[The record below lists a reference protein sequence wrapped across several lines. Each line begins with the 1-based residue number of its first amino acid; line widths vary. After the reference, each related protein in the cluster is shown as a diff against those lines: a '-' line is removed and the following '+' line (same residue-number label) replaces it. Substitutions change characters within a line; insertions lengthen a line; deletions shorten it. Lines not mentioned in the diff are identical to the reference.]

1 MNLRSGTWS
10 HSLLFLSSATT
21 WENRLDAVRRP
32 EGTEALRRIVH
43 QREVHLRDLV
53 GVVSRHWRLVA
64 LLTVL
69 VAGGA
74 WYSARRQVPR
84 YQSRLTVQVSSPK
97 QVFAQLEGM
106 RVDELALQTDPVLSE
121 ALILTT
127 QQLALEVVRG
137 LALHLE
143 LDDPG
148 LRRGD
153 LFAAVAVD
161 STTPPGAYR
170 LTVQPTSGFEVRDG
184 FGTVVAQGQ
193 PGETVVGP
201 GFTLRL
207 VPSPEA
213 RTVGFRLVRP
223 EEAAAWVSGGLS
235 YNVREG
241 TNAVD
246 ISFAGTDPTLV
257 PQILNAAAVALRL
270 DGVRRA
276 QEIAAR
282 KRTYVAEQLAKADSS
297 YRIKLA
303 ELQRFKEG
311 EQITD
316 LSVEEQSVVQ
326 SIQALEQQ
334 RQQITV
340 QIATLREA
348 LGQPGDSIGVGT
360 LNRLAAVQDIGQNT
374 ALGFQIQ
381 NLLTLY
387 DQRRTLTAG
396 ALGLRER
403 NPQVDALSERIRQ
416 GYQALRGAVSAALE
430 SLESRTEAL
439 DQRVASARARLRT
452 FPGKESRIA
461 QLQLEASILN
471 DTYRYLLTEYESARL
486 TEATIGPYINLLD
499 PASPAFRVGTTLR
512 QKIVLGMLVG
522 LLLGLG
528 GAFFLE
534 YLDQTIKNAG
544 DVERVIG
551 VPVLGLIPHDP
562 ALRRSG
568 NGKPPITIVAREGM
582 DQPAAEAFRAL
593 RTNVTFVGAEKPL
606 QFMSVTSPGPG
617 EGKSTTAVNLAVALA
632 QGGQRTLLI
641 DGDLRRPLIHRAFAL
656 VQEPGLTDVLV
667 GRATAREAVRPD
679 AAPGLDVLPS
689 GSIPP
694 NPSELLGSA
703 AMHSLISA
711 LRRDYHYIIIDT
723 PPTLP
728 VTDASVVASGAD
740 AAILVLRSGDTQ
752 ETAAQRAL
760 EQLRRVHARIAG
772 AVLNGV
778 SSRHDRYY
786 TYYSYRRE
794 PARRGLQS
802 IRSIISNSL

>member
-1 MNLRSGTWS
+1 
-10 HSLLFLSSATT
+10 
-21 WENRLDAVRRP
+21 LDTVTQP
-32 EGTEALRRIVH
+32 EGTEALRPIVH
-43 QREVHLRDLV
+43 QREVHLRDLL
-53 GVVSRHWRLVA
+53 GVVNRHWRLVA

-69 VAGGA
+69 VATGA
-74 WYSARRQVPR
+74 WYTARRQVPL
-84 YQSRLTVQVSSPK
+84 YQSRLTVQVSSPRRG
-97 QVFAQLEGM
+97 FPQLEGT

-127 QQLALEVVRG
+127 QQLALEVVRNLG
-137 LALHLE
+137 LQLE

-153 LFAAVAVD
+153 LLAAVAVD
-161 STTPPGAYR
+161 SAAPAGAYR
-170 LTVQPTSGFEVRDG
+170 LTVQPARGFELKDA
-184 FGTVVAQGQ
+184 FGTVVAQGIA
-193 PGETVVGP
+193 GEPIRGP

-213 RTVGFRLVRP
+213 RTVDFHVGRP
-223 EEAAAWVSGGLS
+223 EAAAAWVSGGLS
-235 YNVREG
+235 YDVREG

-246 ISFAGTDPTLV
+246 ISFSGTDPTLV
-257 PQILNAAAVALRL
+257 PQILNAAAVALRQ

-276 QEIAAR
+276 LEIAAR

-297 YRIKLA
+297 YRAKLA

-316 LSVEEQSVVQ
+316 LSVEEQAVVQ
-326 SIQALEQQ
+326 TIQALEQQ
-334 RQQITV
+334 RQQLTV
-340 QIATLREA
+340 QMATLRQA
-348 LGQPGDSIGVGT
+348 LGEPADSIGIET

-374 ALGFQIQ
+374 ALGFQIH
-381 NLLTLY
+381 NLLTLHE
-387 DQRRTLTAG
+387 QRRTITAG
-396 ALGLRER
+396 TLGLRER
-403 NPQVDALSERIRQ
+403 NPQVDALDQRIRQ
-416 GYQALRGAVSAALE
+416 ANQALRHAVTAALE
-430 SLESRTEAL
+430 SLESRRQAL
-439 DQRVASARARLRT
+439 DQRIASGRAQLRT

-461 QLQLEASILN
+461 QLQLEAGILN

-486 TEATIGPYINLLD
+486 DEATIGPYINLLD

-512 QKIVLGMLVG
+512 QKIVLGILVG

-551 VPVLGLIPHDP
+551 VPVLGLIPYDP
-562 ALRRSG
+562 ALGRSG
-568 NGKPPITIVAREGM
+568 NGKRTPIAIVARAGP

-606 QFMSVTSPGPG
+606 QFVSITSPGPG
-617 EGKSTTAVNLAVALA
+617 EGKSTTAANLAVALA

-667 GRATAREAVRPD
+667 GRATAQEAVRPEV
-679 AAPGLDVLPS
+679 AAGLDVLPS
-689 GSIPP
+689 GAIPP

-703 AMHSLISA
+703 AMHQLISS
-711 LRRDYHYIIIDT
+711 LRHDYHYIVIDT

-728 VTDASVVASGAD
+728 VTDASVVASSAD
-740 AAILVLRSGDTQ
+740 AAILVLKSGDTE

-778 SSRHDRYY
+778 SRRQDRYY

-794 PARRGLQS
+794 PERRRGLAK
-802 IRSIISNSL
+802 IRSIITNSL

>member
-1 MNLRSGTWS
+1 M
-10 HSLLFLSSATT
+10 
-21 WENRLDAVRRP
+21 DAVTRP
-32 EGTEALRRIVH
+32 EGIEALRRIVH

-137 LALHLE
+137 LGLQIE

-153 LFAAVAVD
+153 VFAAVTAD
-161 STTPPGAYR
+161 STALPAAYR
-170 LTVQPTSGFEVRDG
+170 LTVQPTRGFELKDG
-184 FGTVVAQGQ
+184 SGAVVAQGQ
-193 PGETVVGP
+193 AGEPIAGP

-207 VPSPEA
+207 PPSPEA
-213 RTVGFRLVRP
+213 RTVDFHVDRP
-223 EEAAAWVSGGLS
+223 EVAAAWVSGGLS

-246 ISFAGTDPTLV
+246 ISFSATDPTLV

-276 QEIAAR
+276 LEIAAR

-297 YRIKLA
+297 YRAKLA

-316 LSVEEQSVVQ
+316 LSVEEQAVVN
-326 SIQALEQQ
+326 SIQTLEQQ
-334 RQQITV
+334 RQQLTV
-340 QIATLREA
+340 QMVTLRQA
-348 LGQPGDSIGVGT
+348 VGQPADSIGVET
-360 LNRLAAVQDIGQNT
+360 LNRLAAVQDIAQNT

-387 DQRRTLTAG
+387 EQRRTITAG

-403 NPQVDALSERIRQ
+403 NPQVDALNQRIREANE
-416 GYQALRGAVSAALE
+416 ALKNAVNAALE
-430 SLESRTEAL
+430 SLESRRQAL
-439 DQRVASARARLRT
+439 DQRIASGRSRLRT

-486 TEATIGPYINLLD
+486 TEATIGPYISMLD
-499 PASPAFRVGTTLR
+499 SASPAFRVGTTLR
-512 QKIVLGMLVG
+512 QKIVLGVLVG

-551 VPVLGLIPHDP
+551 VPVLGLIPYDP
-562 ALRRSG
+562 AMGRAG
-568 NGKPPITIVAREGM
+568 NGQRAVITVVTRQGT

-617 EGKSTTAVNLAVALA
+617 EGKSTTAVNLAAALA
-632 QGGQRTLLI
+632 HGGQRTLLI

-667 GRATAREAVRPD
+667 GRATAREAVRPEV
-679 AAPGLDVLPS
+679 APGLDVLPS

-694 NPSELLGSA
+694 NPSELLGSG
-703 AMHSLISA
+703 AMHSLIGD
-711 LRRDYHYIIIDT
+711 LRRDYHYIIMDT

-728 VTDASVVASGAD
+728 VTDASVVASSAD
-740 AAILVLRSGDTQ
+740 AAILVLKSGDTE

-786 TYYSYRRE
+786 TYYSYRQE
-794 PARRGLQS
+794 PRRRRGLGK
-802 IRSIISNSL
+802 IRAMISNSL

>member
-1 MNLRSGTWS
+1 MALSYLRPLKG
-10 HSLLFLSSATT
+10 A
-21 WENRLDAVRRP
+21 AVTEPQR
-32 EGTEALRRIVH
+32 TEALRRIVH
-43 QREVHLRDLV
+43 QREVHLRDLIA
-53 GVVSRHWRLVA
+53 VVTRHWRLAA

-74 WYSARRQVPR
+74 WFSARKQLPR

-97 QVFAQLEGM
+97 QVFAQLQGM

-137 LALHLE
+137 LGLSVE
-143 LDDPG
+143 LDDPSA
-148 LRRGD
+148 RRGD
-153 LFAAVAVD
+153 VFAAVTVD
-161 STTPPGAYR
+161 STPTPGAYR
-170 LTVQPTSGFEVRDG
+170 LNVQPGGGFDLRDAAG
-184 FGTVVAQGQ
+184 SLVARGAA
-193 PGETVVGP
+193 GEPVVGP
-201 GFTLRL
+201 DFSLRL
-207 VPSPEA
+207 VPSPGA
-213 RTVGFRLVRP
+213 QSLDFHVYRP
-223 EEAAAWVSGGLS
+223 EEAAAWVSAGLS

-246 ISFAGTDPTLV
+246 ISFGGTDPTLV

-276 QEIAAR
+276 LEIAAR
-282 KRTYVAEQLAKADSS
+282 KRGYVAEQLANADSS
-297 YRIKLA
+297 YRSKLV

-316 LSVEEQSVVQ
+316 LSVEEQAVVQ

-334 RQQITV
+334 RQQLTV
-340 QIATLREA
+340 QMATLREA
-348 LGQPGDSIGVGT
+348 LGQPGDSIGVET
-360 LNRLAAVQDIGQNT
+360 LNRLAAVQDIGENT

-387 DQRRTLTAG
+387 DQRRTITAG
-396 ALGLRER
+396 TLGLRER
-403 NPQVDALSERIRQ
+403 NPQVDALNQRIKQGSE
-416 GYQALRGAVSAALE
+416 ALRSAVGAALE
-430 SLESRTEAL
+430 SLASRQDAL
-439 DQRVASARARLRT
+439 NQRMAGARTQLRA

-471 DTYRYLLTEYESARL
+471 DTYRYLLTEYESAKMA
-486 TEATIGPYINLLD
+486 EATIGPYINLLD
-499 PASPAFRVGTTLR
+499 PASPAYRIGTTLR
-512 QKIVLGMLVG
+512 QKLILGVLVG

-551 VPVLGLIPHDP
+551 VPVLGLIPHDA
-562 ALRRSG
+562 ALSG
-568 NGKPPITIVAREGM
+568 SSNGKRAPICIVTREGM
-582 DQPAAEAFRAL
+582 DHPAAEAFRAL

-606 QFMSVTSPGPG
+606 QFISVTSPGPG
-617 EGKSTTAVNLAVALA
+617 EGKSTTAANLAVALA

-641 DGDLRRPLIHRAFAL
+641 DGDLRRPLMHRAFAL

-667 GRATAREAVRPD
+667 GRAAAREVIRPEV
-679 AAPGLDVLPS
+679 APNLDVLPS
-689 GSIPP
+689 GAIPP

-703 AMHSLISA
+703 AMHALINS

-728 VTDASVVASGAD
+728 VTDASVVASSAD
-740 AAILVLRSGDTQ
+740 AAILVLRSGDTE

-760 EQLRRVHARIAG
+760 DQLQRVHARIAG

-778 SSRHDRYY
+778 SSRHDHYY
-786 TYYSYRRE
+786 TYYSYRRD
-794 PARRGLQS
+794 PTRRRGLRS
-802 IRSIISNSL
+802 IRSLISNSL

>member
-1 MNLRSGTWS
+1 M
-10 HSLLFLSSATT
+10 
-21 WENRLDAVRRP
+21 DAVTRR

-69 VAGGA
+69 VTVGAG
-74 WYSARRQVPR
+74 YSARKQVPR

-127 QQLALEVVRG
+127 QQLALEVVRN
-137 LALHLE
+137 LALQLE

-153 LFAAVAVD
+153 LFAAVAVEWAA
-161 STTPPGAYR
+161 PPGAYR
-170 LTVQPTSGFEVRDG
+170 LTVQPTGGFELRDASG
-184 FGTVVAQGQ
+184 AMVAQGLA
-193 PGETVVGP
+193 GEPIVGP

-207 VPSPEA
+207 VPSAEA
-213 RTVGFRLVRP
+213 RTVEFHVDRP

-246 ISFAGTDPTLV
+246 ISFGGTDPTLV

-282 KRTYVAEQLAKADSS
+282 KRIYVAEQLANADSS
-297 YRIKLA
+297 YRDKLA

-316 LSVEEQSVVQ
+316 LSIEEQAVVQ

-334 RQQITV
+334 RQQLAV
-340 QIATLREA
+340 QMVTLRQA
-348 LGQPGDSIGVGT
+348 LGEAADSIGVET
-360 LNRLAAVQDIGQNT
+360 LNRLAAVQDIGQNP

-387 DQRRTLTAG
+387 EQRRTVTAG

-403 NPQVDALSERIRQ
+403 NPQVDALNQRIREA
-416 GYQALRGAVSAALE
+416 YQALRSAVGAALE
-430 SLESRTEAL
+430 SLESRRRAL
-439 DQRVASARARLRT
+439 DQRIAGGRARLRT

-486 TEATIGPYINLLD
+486 VEATIGPYINLLD

-512 QKIVLGMLVG
+512 QKVVLGMLVG

-534 YLDQTIKNAG
+534 YLDQTIKNAS

-551 VPVLGLIPHDP
+551 IPVLGLIPYDP
-562 ALRRSG
+562 ELARSG
-568 NGKPPITIVAREGM
+568 NGKRPPITVVTRLGG

-606 QFMSVTSPGPG
+606 QFVSVTSPGPG

-641 DGDLRRPLIHRAFAL
+641 DGDLRRPLIHRTFAL

-667 GRATAREAVRPD
+667 GRATAREAIRPEV
-679 AAPGLDVLPS
+679 APGLDVLPS

-694 NPSELLGSA
+694 NPSELLGSS
-703 AMHSLISA
+703 AMHSLISG

-728 VTDASVVASGAD
+728 VTDASVVASSAD
-740 AAILVLRSGDTQ
+740 AAILVLRSGDTE

-760 EQLRRVHARIAG
+760 EQLRRVRARIAG
-772 AVLNGV
+772 AVLNAV
-778 SSRHDRYY
+778 SPRHDRYY
-786 TYYSYRRE
+786 TYYSYRQE
-794 PARRGLQS
+794 PARRRGLRS

>member
-1 MNLRSGTWS
+1 M
-10 HSLLFLSSATT
+10 
-21 WENRLDAVRRP
+21 DALVRP
-32 EGTEALRRIVH
+32 QGAEALKRIVH

-53 GVVSRHWRLVA
+53 GVVARHWRLVA

-84 YQSRLTVQVSSPK
+84 YQSRLTVQVTSPK
-97 QVFAQLEGM
+97 TVFAQLEGV

-127 QQLALEVVRG
+127 QQLALDVVHS
-137 LALHLE
+137 LALQLE
-143 LDDPG
+143 LNDPA

-153 LFAAVAVD
+153 LFAAVSVD
-161 STTPPGAYR
+161 SAAPVGAYR
-170 LTVQPTSGFEVRDG
+170 LSVPPTGGFELRDELG
-184 FGTVVAQGQ
+184 AVVTQGAA
-193 PGETVVGP
+193 GEPVVGP
-201 GFTLRL
+201 GFTLGL
-207 VPSPEA
+207 VPNPNA
-213 RTVGFRLVRP
+213 RIVDFRVVRP
-223 EEAAAWVSGGLS
+223 EAAAAWVSGGLS
-235 YNVREG
+235 YRVRAA

-246 ISFAGTDPTLV
+246 ISFGGTDPTLIPLV
-257 PQILNAAAVALRL
+257 LNAAAVALRM

-282 KRTYVAEQLAKADSS
+282 KRTYVAEQLAKADAA
-297 YRIKLA
+297 YRVKLG
-303 ELQRFKEG
+303 EMQRYKEG

-316 LSVEEQSVVQ
+316 LSVEEQAVVQ
-326 SIQALEQQ
+326 SIQTLEQQ
-334 RQQITV
+334 RQFLSV

-348 LGQPGDSIGVGT
+348 VGEPLDSIGIET

-381 NLLTLY
+381 NLLRLY
-387 DQRRTLTAG
+387 EQRRTLTAG
-396 ALGLRER
+396 TQGLRER
-403 NPQVDALSERIRQ
+403 NPEVDALNQRIL
-416 GYQALRGAVSAALE
+416 YAHLALRDAVGAALE
-430 SLESRTEAL
+430 GLESRLAAL
-439 DQRVASARARLRT
+439 DQRIGGGRARLRT
-452 FPGKESRIA
+452 FPGKESRIT

-471 DTYRYLLTEYESARL
+471 DTYRYLLTEHESARL

-512 QKIVLGMLVG
+512 QKIVLGVLVG

-544 DVERVIG
+544 DVERVTG
-551 VPVLGLIPHDP
+551 VPILGLIPHDP
-562 ALRRSG
+562 ALAAGSG
-568 NGKPPITIVAREGM
+568 NGRRAPVAVVTRMGA
-582 DQPAAEAFRAL
+582 DPPAAEAFRAL

-606 QFMSVTSPGPG
+606 QFVAITSPGPG

-632 QGGQRTLLI
+632 QGGHRTLLI
-641 DGDLRRPLIHRAFAL
+641 DGDLRRPSIHRVFGL

-667 GRATAREAVRPD
+667 GHAPAREAVRPEVV
-679 AAPGLDVLPS
+679 PGLDILP
-689 GSIPP
+689 GGPVPP
-694 NPSELLGSA
+694 NPSELLGSG
-703 AMHSLISA
+703 AMTTLINGF
-711 LRRDYHYIIIDT
+711 RREYHYIIIDT

-728 VTDASVVASGAD
+728 VTDASVVASNAD
-740 AAILVLRSGDTQ
+740 AAILVLRSGDTE

-760 EQLRRVHARIAG
+760 EQLHRVHARIAG

-778 SSRHDRYY
+778 SARQDRYY
-786 TYYSYRRE
+786 THYSYRRE
-794 PARRGLQS
+794 AEGRRRLGK
-802 IRSIISNSL
+802 IRAMISHAL

>member
-1 MNLRSGTWS
+1 M
-10 HSLLFLSSATT
+10 
-21 WENRLDAVRRP
+21 DAVSRP

-84 YQSRLTVQVSSPK
+84 FQSRLTVQVSSPK

-137 LALHLE
+137 QGLQLE
-143 LDDPG
+143 LDDLS

-153 LFAAVAVD
+153 VFAAVTVD
-161 STTPPGAYR
+161 STALPAEFR
-170 LTVQPTSGFEVRDG
+170 LLVQPTGAFELRDG
-184 FGTVVAQGQ
+184 SGAVVAQG
-193 PGETVVGP
+193 PAGLAVVGP
-201 GFTLRL
+201 GFTVRL
-207 VPSPEA
+207 VPSPDA
-213 RTVGFRLVRP
+213 RTVDFHLDRP
-223 EEAAAWVSGGLS
+223 EVAAAWVSGGLS

-246 ISFAGTDPTLV
+246 ISFSGTDPTLV

-282 KRTYVAEQLAKADSS
+282 KRTYVAEQLAQADAS
-297 YRIKLA
+297 YRAKLA

-316 LSVEEQSVVQ
+316 LSVEEQAVVNA
-326 SIQALEQQ
+326 IQTLEQQ
-334 RQQITV
+334 RQQLAV
-340 QIATLREA
+340 QMSTLRQA
-348 LGQPGDSIGVGT
+348 IDQATDSIGVET
-360 LNRLAAVQDIGQNT
+360 LNRLAAVQDIGQNA

-381 NLLTLY
+381 SLLTLY
-387 DQRRTLTAG
+387 EQRRTLTAG

-403 NPQVDALSERIRQ
+403 NPQVDAMTQRIREAN
-416 GYQALRGAVSAALE
+416 QALTNAVNAALE
-430 SLESRTEAL
+430 SLESRRQAL
-439 DQRVASARARLRT
+439 DQRIASGRAQLRT

-512 QKIVLGMLVG
+512 QKIVLGVLVG

-551 VPVLGLIPHDP
+551 VPVLGLIPYD
-562 ALRRSG
+562 AAMGRSG
-568 NGKPPITIVAREGM
+568 NGKRAMITIVTRQGT

-617 EGKSTTAVNLAVALA
+617 EGKSTTAANLAAALA

-656 VQEPGLTDVLV
+656 VQEPGLTDVLA
-667 GRATAREAVRPD
+667 GRAAAREAVRPEV
-679 AAPGLDVLPS
+679 APGLDVLPS

-703 AMHSLISA
+703 AMHSLIGD

-728 VTDASVVASGAD
+728 VTDASVVASSAD
-740 AAILVLRSGDTQ
+740 AAILVIKSGDT
-752 ETAAQRAL
+752 EESAAQRAL

-778 SSRHDRYY
+778 SARHDRYY
-786 TYYSYRRE
+786 TYYSYRQDAGR
-794 PARRGLQS
+794 RRGLGR
-802 IRSIISNSL
+802 IRAMITNTL

>member
-1 MNLRSGTWS
+1 MDVL
-10 HSLLFLSSATT
+10 A
-21 WENRLDAVRRP
+21 RP
-32 EGTEALRRIVH
+32 QGTEALKRIIH

-53 GVVSRHWRLVA
+53 SVVTRHWRLVT

-69 VAGGA
+69 VAGAA
-74 WYSARRQVPR
+74 WYSARRQVPQ

-97 QVFAQLEGM
+97 TVFSQLEGV

-121 ALILTT
+121 ALVLTT
-127 QQLALEVVRG
+127 QQLALEVVHG
-137 LALHLE
+137 LALQLE
-143 LDDPG
+143 LDDPT
-148 LRRGD
+148 LRRRD

-161 STTPPGAYR
+161 SAAPIGAYR
-170 LTVQPTSGFEVRDG
+170 LTVQPTGGFELRDA
-184 FGTVVAQGQ
+184 FGAVVAQGAA
-193 PGETVVGP
+193 GESVVGP

-207 VPSPEA
+207 APSPEA
-213 RTVGFRLVRP
+213 RTVDFRVVQP
-223 EEAAAWVSGGLS
+223 EVAAAWVSGGLS
-235 YNVREG
+235 YRVRDA

-246 ISFAGTDPTLV
+246 ITFGGTDPTLV
-257 PQILNAAAVALRL
+257 PQVLNAAAVALRM

-282 KRTYVAEQLAKADSS
+282 KRTYVAEQLAKADVA
-297 YRIKLA
+297 YRAKVA
-303 ELQRFKEG
+303 ELQHFKEG

-316 LSVEEQSVVQ
+316 LSAEEQAVVQ
-326 SIQALEQQ
+326 SIQALEHQ
-334 RQQITV
+334 RQQLIMQV
-340 QIATLREA
+340 ATIREA
-348 LGQPGDSIGVGT
+348 VGGPDDSIGVET
-360 LNRLAAVQDIGQNT
+360 LGRLAAVQDVGQNT

-387 DQRRTLTAG
+387 ERRRAITAG
-396 ALGLRER
+396 TQGLRER
-403 NPQVDALSERIRQ
+403 NPEVDALNQRIAFANL
-416 GYQALRGAVSAALE
+416 ALGDAVSAALE
-430 SLESRTEAL
+430 SLESRRAAL
-439 DQRVASARARLRT
+439 EQRIADGRARLRT
-452 FPGKESRIA
+452 FPGKESRIS

-471 DTYRYLLTEYESARL
+471 DTYRYLLTEHESARL

-512 QKIVLGMLVG
+512 QKIVLGILVG

-544 DVERVIG
+544 DVERVTG

-562 ALRRSG
+562 ALSRSG
-568 NGKPPITIVAREGM
+568 NGRRAPGAVVTQLGT
-582 DQPAAEAFRAL
+582 DGPAAEAFRAL

-606 QFMSVTSPGPG
+606 QFVAITSPGPG

-641 DGDLRRPLIHRAFAL
+641 DGDLRRPFIHRAFGM

-667 GRATAREAVRPD
+667 GHATAREAVRPEVV
-679 AAPGLDVLPS
+679 PGMDVLPG
-689 GSIPP
+689 GSTPP

-703 AMHSLISA
+703 AMSTLITD

-728 VTDASVVASGAD
+728 VTDASVVASNAD
-740 AAILVLRSGDTQ
+740 AAILVFRSGDT
-752 ETAAQRAL
+752 EEIAAQRAL
-760 EQLRRVHARIAG
+760 EQLNRVHVRIAG

-778 SSRHDRYY
+778 SARQDRYY
-786 TYYSYRRE
+786 TYYAYRQE
-794 PARRGLQS
+794 PVRRRGLQR
-802 IRSIISNSL
+802 IRSLISNSL

>member
-1 MNLRSGTWS
+1 P
-10 HSLLFLSSATT
+10 
-21 WENRLDAVRRP
+21 D
-32 EGTEALRRIVH
+32 
-43 QREVHLRDLV
+43 
-53 GVVSRHWRLVA
+53 
-64 LLTVL
+64 
-69 VAGGA
+69 
-74 WYSARRQVPR
+74 
-84 YQSRLTVQVSSPK
+84 
-97 QVFAQLEGM
+97 
-106 RVDELALQTDPVLSE
+106 
-121 ALILTT
+121 
-127 QQLALEVVRG
+127 
-137 LALHLE
+137 
-143 LDDPG
+143 
-148 LRRGD
+148 
-153 LFAAVAVD
+153 
-161 STTPPGAYR
+161 
-170 LTVQPTSGFEVRDG
+170 
-184 FGTVVAQGQ
+184 
-193 PGETVVGP
+193 
-201 GFTLRL
+201 
-207 VPSPEA
+207 A
-213 RTVGFRLVRP
+213 RTVDFHLDRP
-223 EEAAAWVSGGLS
+223 EVAAAWVSGGLS

-246 ISFAGTDPTLV
+246 ISFSGTDPTLV

-297 YRIKLA
+297 YRAKLA

-316 LSVEEQSVVQ
+316 LSVEEQAVVN
-326 SIQALEQQ
+326 SIQTLEQQ
-334 RQQITV
+334 RQQLAV
-340 QIATLREA
+340 QMSTLRQAIDEA
-348 LGQPGDSIGVGT
+348 TDSIGVAT
-360 LNRLAAVQDIGQNT
+360 LNRLAAVQDIGQNA

-381 NLLTLY
+381 SLLTLY

-403 NPQVDALSERIRQ
+403 NPQVDAMNQRIREAN
-416 GYQALRGAVSAALE
+416 QALKNAVSAALE
-430 SLESRTEAL
+430 SLDSRRQAL
-439 DQRVASARARLRT
+439 DQRIAGGRAQLRT

-512 QKIVLGMLVG
+512 QKIVLGVLVG

-551 VPVLGLIPHDP
+551 VPVLGLIPYDP
-562 ALRRSG
+562 AMGRSG
-568 NGKPPITIVAREGM
+568 NGKRAVISVVTRQSS

-593 RTNVTFVGAEKPL
+593 RTNVTFVGAERPL
-606 QFMSVTSPGPG
+606 QFISITSPGPG
-617 EGKSTTAVNLAVALA
+617 EGKSTTAVNLAAALA

-667 GRATAREAVRPD
+667 GRATAREAVRPEV
-679 AAPGLDVLPS
+679 APGLDVLPS

-694 NPSELLGSA
+694 NPSELLGSG
-703 AMHSLISA
+703 AMHSLIGD

-723 PPTLP
+723 PPALP
-728 VTDASVVASGAD
+728 VTDASVVASSAD
-740 AAILVLRSGDTQ
+740 AAILVIKSGDTE

-760 EQLRRVHARIAG
+760 DQLRRVHARIAG

-778 SSRHDRYY
+778 SARHDRYY
-786 TYYSYRRE
+786 TYYSYRQD
-794 PARRGLQS
+794 AGQRRGLS
-802 IRSIISNSL
+802 KIRAMISNSL

>member
-1 MNLRSGTWS
+1 M
-10 HSLLFLSSATT
+10 
-21 WENRLDAVRRP
+21 DAVTRR

-69 VAGGA
+69 VTVGAG
-74 WYSARRQVPR
+74 YSARKQVPR

-127 QQLALEVVRG
+127 QQLALEVVRN
-137 LALHLE
+137 LALQLE

-153 LFAAVAVD
+153 LFAAVAVEWAA
-161 STTPPGAYR
+161 PPGAYR
-170 LTVQPTSGFEVRDG
+170 LTVQPTGGFELRDASG
-184 FGTVVAQGQ
+184 AMVAQGLA
-193 PGETVVGP
+193 GEPIVGP

-207 VPSPEA
+207 VPSAEA
-213 RTVGFRLVRP
+213 RTVEFQVDRP

-235 YNVREG
+235 YDVREG

-246 ISFAGTDPTLV
+246 ISFGGTDPTLV

-282 KRTYVAEQLAKADSS
+282 KRIYVAEQLANADSS
-297 YRIKLA
+297 YRDKLA

-316 LSVEEQSVVQ
+316 LSIEEQAVVQ

-334 RQQITV
+334 RQQLAV
-340 QIATLREA
+340 QMVTLRQA
-348 LGQPGDSIGVGT
+348 LGEAADSIGVET
-360 LNRLAAVQDIGQNT
+360 LNRLAAVQDIGQNP

-387 DQRRTLTAG
+387 EQRRTVTAG

-403 NPQVDALSERIRQ
+403 NPQVDALNQRIREA
-416 GYQALRGAVSAALE
+416 YQALRSAVGAALE
-430 SLESRTEAL
+430 SLESRRRAL
-439 DQRVASARARLRT
+439 DQRIAGGRARLRT

-486 TEATIGPYINLLD
+486 VEATIGPYINLLD

-512 QKIVLGMLVG
+512 QKVVLGMLVG

-551 VPVLGLIPHDP
+551 IPVLGLIPYDP
-562 ALRRSG
+562 ELARSG
-568 NGKPPITIVAREGM
+568 NGKRPPITVVTRQAGDR
-582 DQPAAEAFRAL
+582 PAAEAFRAL

-606 QFMSVTSPGPG
+606 QFVSVTSPGPG

-641 DGDLRRPLIHRAFAL
+641 DGDLRRPLIHRTFAL

-667 GRATAREAVRPD
+667 GRATAREAIRPEV
-679 AAPGLDVLPS
+679 APGLDVLPS

-694 NPSELLGSA
+694 NPSELLGSS
-703 AMHSLISA
+703 AMHSLISG

-728 VTDASVVASGAD
+728 VTDASVVASSAD
-740 AAILVLRSGDTQ
+740 AAILVLRSGDTE

-760 EQLRRVHARIAG
+760 EQLRRVRARIAG
-772 AVLNGV
+772 AVLNAV
-778 SSRHDRYY
+778 SPRHDRYY
-786 TYYSYRRE
+786 TYYSYRQE
-794 PARRGLQS
+794 PARRRGLRS

>member
-1 MNLRSGTWS
+1 MVPSTSDHLGDG
-10 HSLLFLSSATT
+10 
-21 WENRLDAVRRP
+21 LDAVTRQ
-32 EGTEALRRIVH
+32 EGTEALKRIVH

-74 WYSARRQVPR
+74 WYSARRQLPR

-137 LALHLE
+137 LGLQVE
-143 LDDPG
+143 LDDPA

-153 LFAAVAVD
+153 LLAGVTVD
-161 STTPPGAYR
+161 STALPGAYR
-170 LTVQPTSGFEVRDG
+170 LTVQPARGFELKDASG
-184 FGTVVAQGQ
+184 AIVAQGP
-193 PGETVVGP
+193 PGEPVLGP
-201 GFTLRL
+201 GLALRL
-207 VPSPEA
+207 APSAEP
-213 RTVGFRLVRP
+213 RVVDFHLVRP

-246 ISFAGTDPTLV
+246 ISFSGTDPTLV
-257 PQILNAAAVALRL
+257 PQILNASAVALRL

-276 QEIAAR
+276 LEIAAR

-297 YRIKLA
+297 YRAKLA
-303 ELQRFKEG
+303 EMQRFKEG

-316 LSVEEQSVVQ
+316 LSAEEQAVVN

-334 RQQITV
+334 RQQLTV
-340 QIATLREA
+340 QMATLRQAIGGAE
-348 LGQPGDSIGVGT
+348 DSIGVET

-387 DQRRTLTAG
+387 EQRRTITAG
-396 ALGLRER
+396 TLGLRER
-403 NPQVDALSERIRQ
+403 NPQVDALNQRIREA
-416 GYQALRGAVSAALE
+416 YQALRSAVGAALE
-430 SLESRTEAL
+430 SLESRRAAF
-439 DQRVASARARLRT
+439 DQRIASGRAELRT

-461 QLQLEASILN
+461 QLQLEAEILN
-471 DTYRYLLTEYESARL
+471 DTYKYLLTEYESARL

-512 QKIVLGMLVG
+512 QKIVLGLLVG

-544 DVERVIG
+544 DVERVLG
-551 VPVLGLIPHDP
+551 VPVLGLIPYDP
-562 ALRRSG
+562 ALGRSG
-568 NGKPPITIVAREGM
+568 NGKRPAIALVTREGA
-582 DQPAAEAFRAL
+582 DHPVAEAFRAL

-617 EGKSTTAVNLAVALA
+617 EGKSTTAVNLAAALA

-641 DGDLRRPLIHRAFAL
+641 DGDLRRPLVHRAFAL

-679 AAPGLDVLPS
+679 VAPGLDVLPS

-694 NPSELLGSA
+694 NPSELLGSG
-703 AMHSLISA
+703 AMHTLISG

-740 AAILVLRSGDTQ
+740 AAILVLKSGDT
-752 ETAAQRAL
+752 EEIAAQRAV

-778 SSRHDRYY
+778 SPRHDRYY
-786 TYYSYRRE
+786 SYYSHRQDAGR
-794 PARRGLQS
+794 RRGLRAIKS
-802 IRSIISNSL
+802 LISNSL

>member
-1 MNLRSGTWS
+1 MTLPVRDHLGD
-10 HSLLFLSSATT
+10 
-21 WENRLDAVRRP
+21 RLDAVTRP

-43 QREVHLRDLV
+43 QREVHL
-53 GVVSRHWRLVA
+53 
-64 LLTVL
+64 
-69 VAGGA
+69 
-74 WYSARRQVPR
+74 
-84 YQSRLTVQVSSPK
+84 
-97 QVFAQLEGM
+97 

-137 LALHLE
+137 LGLQLE
-143 LDDPG
+143 LDDPT

-153 LFAAVAVD
+153 LFTAVTVD
-161 STTPPGAYR
+161 SAAPTGAYR
-170 LTVQPTSGFEVRDG
+170 LLVQPTAGFELRDG
-184 FGTVVAQGQ
+184 SGAVVAQG
-193 PGETVVGP
+193 PAGSAVEGP

-207 VPSPEA
+207 APTADA
-213 RTVGFRLVRP
+213 RTVNFHVDRP

-235 YNVREG
+235 YHVREG

-246 ISFAGTDPTLV
+246 ISFSGTDPTLV

-282 KRTYVAEQLAKADSS
+282 KRTYVAQQLAQADSS
-297 YRIKLA
+297 YRVKLA

-316 LSVEEQSVVQ
+316 LSVEEQAVVNA
-326 SIQALEQQ
+326 IQTLEQQ
-334 RQQITV
+334 RQQLAV
-340 QIATLREA
+340 QMSTLRQAIDEA
-348 LGQPGDSIGVGT
+348 TDSIGVET
-360 LNRLAAVQDIGQNT
+360 LNRLAAVQDIGQNP

-381 NLLTLY
+381 SLLTLY
-387 DQRRTLTAG
+387 EQRRTLTAG

-403 NPQVDALSERIRQ
+403 NPQVDALNHRIREAH
-416 GYQALRGAVSAALE
+416 QALKSAVGAALE
-430 SLESRTEAL
+430 SLQSRRQAL
-439 DQRVASARARLRT
+439 DQRIAAGRAQLRT

-512 QKIVLGMLVG
+512 QKIVLGVLVG
-522 LLLGLG
+522 LLLGIG

-551 VPVLGLIPHDP
+551 VPVLGLIPYDA
-562 ALRRSG
+562 ALGRSG
-568 NGKPPITIVAREGM
+568 NGKRAVVTIVTRHGT

-606 QFMSVTSPGPG
+606 QFVSVTSPGPG
-617 EGKSTTAVNLAVALA
+617 EGKSTTAVNLAAALA

-667 GRATAREAVRPD
+667 GRATAREAVRPEV
-679 AAPGLDVLPS
+679 APGLDVLPS

-694 NPSELLGSA
+694 NPSELLGSS
-703 AMHSLISA
+703 AMHALIGD
-711 LRRDYHYIIIDT
+711 LRRHYHYIIIDT

-728 VTDASVVASGAD
+728 VTDASVVASSAD
-740 AAILVLRSGDTQ
+740 AAILVLKSGDTE

-778 SSRHDRYY
+778 SARHDRYY
-786 TYYSYRRE
+786 TYYSYRHEAGR
-794 PARRGLQS
+794 RRGLS
-802 IRSIISNSL
+802 KIRAMITNSL